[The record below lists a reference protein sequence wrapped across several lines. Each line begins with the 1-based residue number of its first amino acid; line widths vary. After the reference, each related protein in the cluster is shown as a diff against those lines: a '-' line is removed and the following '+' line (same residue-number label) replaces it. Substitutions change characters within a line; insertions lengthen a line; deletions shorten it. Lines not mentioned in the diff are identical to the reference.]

1 MTGSAHT
8 GDGGPAARAARAA
21 RAAADQIVVVDG
33 GWIADAGTHEE
44 LASHSL
50 VYHDMRSQQIPEIMI

>member
-1 MTGSAHT
+1 
-8 GDGGPAARAARAA
+8 
-21 RAAADQIVVVDG
+21 VVVDG